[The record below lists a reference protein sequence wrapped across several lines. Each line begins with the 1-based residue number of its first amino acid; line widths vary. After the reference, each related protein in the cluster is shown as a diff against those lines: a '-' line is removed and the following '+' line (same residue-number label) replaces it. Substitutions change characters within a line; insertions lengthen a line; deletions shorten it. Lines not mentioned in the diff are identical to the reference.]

1 MNHGG
6 TGDDEAADDDDDN
19 GDETEDGDA
28 DVDELINGRAEYEEM
43 RDDLLGDAE
52 QLEEEVGFGEIMI
65 NQVRMVMKME
75 RMVLMEKLSW
85 GNRFGHKYR
94 QIGSPGVTQYQPSS
108 N

>member
-1 MNHGG
+1 MNHGS

-28 DVDELINGRAEYEEM
+28 GVDELINGRAEYEEM

-75 RMVLMEKLSW
+75 RMMGCERAGRKW
-85 GNRFGHKYR
+85 
-94 QIGSPGVTQYQPSS
+94 
-108 N
+108 

>member
-6 TGDDEAADDDDDN
+6 TDDDDADDEDDDADDEDDDDN
-19 GDETEDGDA
+19 DDKDDNDNEDEDDDEDGDA
-28 DVDELINGRAEYEEM
+28 VADELINGRAEYEEM

-75 RMVLMEKLSW
+75 RMMGCEREGRKW
-85 GNRFGHKYR
+85 
-94 QIGSPGVTQYQPSS
+94 
-108 N
+108 

>member
-1 MNHGG
+1 M
-6 TGDDEAADDDDDN
+6 
-19 GDETEDGDA
+19 
-28 DVDELINGRAEYEEM
+28 NGRAEYEEM

-108 N
+108 NYSKFLERDGF

>member
-1 MNHGG
+1 
-6 TGDDEAADDDDDN
+6 
-19 GDETEDGDA
+19 
-28 DVDELINGRAEYEEM
+28 M

-75 RMVLMEKLSW
+75 RMVLMEKLSC

-94 QIGSPGVTQYQPSS
+94 ASIGQ
-108 N
+108 